1 MRPGNCVVCDP
12 AFETCGYVKTLMV
25 MVEEKKVK
33 EILVET
39 SSNCST
45 LEASLPVRR
54 TLFFSLWLP
63 KVNMC
68 LKATRGH
75 LKKKMTPDQLRSW
88 SSLR

>member
-1 MRPGNCVVCDP
+1 M
-12 AFETCGYVKTLMV
+12 

-33 EILVET
+33 EILALVET

-75 LKKKMTPDQLRSW
+75 LKKRMTPDQLLPW